1 MVSFVFLA
9 FFFASM
15 ATLLLSHLFSTLSSA
30 SPTQS
35 PNSMYTTTCTN
46 LMVKR
51 LWSRWFIGKQSR
63 SPAST
68 AFTTTTVQRLAQES
82 VAGFASRSALAKL
95 FVWPSSYFYSSLY
108 TPLLRYQEIAQNFFG
123 CSLFCLFCPPWREGI
138 EGGRRLF
145 FSAFLSFNQPAITK
159 F

>member
-15 ATLLLSHLFSTLSSA
+15 ATLLLSHLQLLLFSTLSSP

-68 AFTTTTVQRLAQES
+68 AFTTTTTTVQRLAQES

-108 TPLLRYQEIAQNFFG
+108 TLLPLLRYQEIAQNFFG

-145 FSAFLSFNQPAITK
+145 FRLF
-159 F
+159 

>member
-15 ATLLLSHLFSTLSSA
+15 ATLLLSHLQLLLFSTLSSP

-68 AFTTTTVQRLAQES
+68 AFTTTTTTVQRLAQES

-108 TPLLRYQEIAQNFFG
+108 TPLLLLRYQEIAQNFFG

-145 FSAFLSFNQPAITK
+145 FRLF
-159 F
+159 

>member
-15 ATLLLSHLFSTLSSA
+15 ATLLLSHLQLLLFSTLSSP

-68 AFTTTTVQRLAQES
+68 AFTTTTTTTVQRLAQES

-108 TPLLRYQEIAQNFFG
+108 TPLPLLRYQEIAQNFFG

-145 FSAFLSFNQPAITK
+145 FRLF
-159 F
+159 